1 MNNEDTT
8 MKTEVVLQQGTESQV
23 KTKTVTWN
31 KDNSNNTHRMLEVQN
46 NVKAD
51 GNDENI
57 AVEPLTSSPKMP
69 TLVSTTKNKQNKFLS
84 SIKRQFTL
92 KGTHGKCFYVMFM
105 KTS

>member
-1 MNNEDTT
+1 
-8 MKTEVVLQQGTESQV
+8 MKTEVVLQEGTESQV

-31 KDNSNNTHRMLEVQN
+31 KDNSHNTQGMLKVQN

-92 KGTHGKCFYVMFM
+92 KGTHGRFFIFLNLIINI
-105 KTS
+105 

>member
-1 MNNEDTT
+1 
-8 MKTEVVLQQGTESQV
+8 MKTEVVLQEGTESQV

-31 KDNSNNTHRMLEVQN
+31 KDNSHNTQGILKVQN

-69 TLVSTTKNKQNKFLS
+69 TLVSTTKINRTS
-84 SIKRQFTL
+84 
-92 KGTHGKCFYVMFM
+92 FYRR
-105 KTS
+105 